1 MRSVVDVIIQ
11 ILKIIPEDEI
21 KFINDLTKYKKSLW
35 NKAPEI
41 REGECWYDLTIILNN
56 NISDPNDTEWKKEI
70 FSIFNNSK

>member
-11 ILKIIPEDEI
+11 LLKIIPEDEI

-41 REGECWYDLTIILNN
+41 RESECWYDLTIILNN